1 MTAKDIKWS
10 QPFPLFNTQHH
21 LDVIRRPGVYRVRA
35 FTEHGEPLPIPRL
48 RGVDPLGI
56 LHLGKSKNLG
66 TRIRMFRQAA
76 EGLKASHHAGL
87 EFFEWH
93 FEKLIARERLRF
105 DYFET
110 ATEQEALKLERSLHE
125 EYRRNFLDR
134 PPLDGTSGQS
144 SE

>member
-1 MTAKDIKWS
+1 MTAKDIQWS
-10 QPFPLFNTQHH
+10 QPFPLFNAQHY
-21 LDVIRRPGVYRVRA
+21 LEVIKRPGVYRVRA
-35 FTEHGEPLPIPRL
+35 FTEHGEPLSIPRL
-48 RGVDPLGI
+48 CGVDQLGI
-56 LHLGKSKNLG
+56 LHIGKSNNLG

-76 EGLKASHHAGL
+76 GGLKASHHGGR
-87 EFFEWH
+87 EFFEWR
-93 FEKLIARERLRF
+93 FDKLIPRERLRF

-110 ATEQEALKLERSLHE
+110 ATEEEALKLERSLHK